1 MRTVLD
7 RGSAVV
13 LVLIVILIVSGSL
26 FASTFL
32 VGLESRAAGAA
43 GSALAAR
50 NLTHSAL
57 SLALAEL
64 ETRVAAG
71 TPVGDEVLGPWSGGV
86 PEVQVT
92 RFDTGALAAA
102 CDCLYRLNA
111 LATSGVA
118 TSEREVLIAVT
129 PGSVSVWLRR

>member
-1 MRTVLD
+1 MSAD
-7 RGSAVV
+7 REVGSAVV

-43 GSALAAR
+43 GSALSAR
-50 NLTHSAL
+50 NLTQSAV

-64 ETRVAAG
+64 ESRVSAG

-86 PEVQVT
+86 PEVRVT
-92 RFDTGALAAA
+92 RYADGSMAAA
-102 CDCLYRLNA
+102 CDCLYRLTD

-118 TSEREVLIAVT
+118 ISEREVIVSLAYGT
-129 PGSVSVWLRR
+129 VSVWSRR

>member
-1 MRTVLD
+1 MRAVLES
-7 RGSAVV
+7 GSAVV
-13 LVLIVILIVSGSL
+13 LVLVVILIASGSL

-64 ETRVAAG
+64 EARVAAG
-71 TPVGDEVLGPWSGGV
+71 TQVGDEALGPWSGGV

-92 RFDTGALAAA
+92 RFVTGALAAA
-102 CDCLYRLNA
+102 CDCLYRLSA

-129 PGSVSVWLRR
+129 PVSVSVWLRR